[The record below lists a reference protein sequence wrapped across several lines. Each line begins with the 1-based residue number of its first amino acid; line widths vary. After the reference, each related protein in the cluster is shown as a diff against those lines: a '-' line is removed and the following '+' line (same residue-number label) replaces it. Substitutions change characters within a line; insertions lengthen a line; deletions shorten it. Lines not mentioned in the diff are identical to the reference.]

1 MNFHYFGGR
10 FNHNQIDMLED
21 SLFSGVMF
29 TYNPLQGDFF
39 TKVARDIKLDKKI
52 KYMIAIRAHTLSPQY
67 LCMINYAINDIMP
80 ERLQINLLSGHIKPD
95 EVDFGGLIDSVT
107 DHSSNIDR
115 SNYLIKYLEELNSM
129 SKNPKIKVPDFY
141 VTTSN
146 KYVFETTSRLNQKML
161 VMYNTYVNRKWTEYV
176 GHEPHLGDSF
186 SLKNKKVMIVMC
198 PIIRDSWEDIDKEFP
213 LQPVM
218 LPGGVQGMT
227 RSKKTDDSFF
237 TKNQFRELMLKLESE
252 NIHEVMVHGR
262 TEEERARII
271 DFIKDYKKKYG

>member
-67 LCMINYAINDIMP
+67 LCMINHAINDIMP

-95 EVDFGGLIDSVT
+95 EVNFEGLIDLVT

-115 SNYLIKYLEELNSM
+115 SNYLIKYLEELDLM
-129 SKNPKIKVPDFY
+129 SKNSKIKVPDFY

-161 VMYNTYVNRKWTEYV
+161 IMYNTYVNRKWTEYV

-186 SLKNKKVMIVMC
+186 SLKNKQAMIVIC

-213 LQPVM
+213 LQPIM

-227 RSKKTDDSFF
+227 RSAKTDESFF
-237 TKNQFRELMLKLESE
+237 TKDQFRQLMLKLESE

-262 TEEERARII
+262 TEEERAIII
-271 DFIKDYKKKYG
+271 DFIKNYKKTYG